1 MAEKLKLGENHRR
14 AISVLLRE
22 IERMCDAI
30 DASLQ
35 AGSGALHRLDDDLS
49 AGQRA
54 KLARMTQNLR
64 GELTRLEREIE
75 LDTASKSPRR
85 TILAL
90 LSAQIVNLQESN
102 AAGLRGYGPMPEAA
116 VRKVDAAT
124 AQLILRLEE
133 MVAVLR
139 SKA

>member
-1 MAEKLKLGENHRR
+1 MTEKLKLGENHRR

-30 DASLQ
+30 DACLH
-35 AGSGALHRLDDDLS
+35 AVPGPLHRLDDDLS
-49 AGQRA
+49 ASQRA

-64 GELTRLEREIE
+64 AELAQLEREIE
-75 LDTASKSPRR
+75 LDAARKSPRR
-85 TILAL
+85 AILAL

-102 AAGLRGYGPMPEAA
+102 AAGLRGYGPLTEAA
-116 VRKVDAAT
+116 TRKIDAAT
-124 AQLILRLEE
+124 EQLILRLEE

-139 SKA
+139 GRA